1 MLLPLL
7 EHLSA
12 NASIE
17 NNMPSINFEGKNAD
31 NIKNSLITYNKMA
44 KKIKNKLNIL
54 KIWNN
59 IDIHKILYIKNEVIS
74 INDVIIDIPIN
85 FYLALLIQKDENI
98 INYSYNIEYLENIAK
113 QIFSNQE
120 NKENQFSTLVLS
132 KIVLIL
138 IDNYENYYGNPS
150 ISEEICKNM
159 KDEIKQILDNNDL
172 YQIFDIYNNNI
183 EELYSIIIINL
194 IKNENFEKY
203 DEIKEIIGQIGL
215 KYIDI
220 TDNIFDSLVKLFQDE
235 IIMEKFL
242 ISEEK
247 DFINI
252 SKINFYYLFLKYVFK
267 SSIYIYNF
275 GLFFKT
281 RKFLIDKINSG
292 YNINSLILSEDKN
305 ILEKGEYI
313 IKTLLDLDYYIEKLK
328 NNKDNKFDQKGS
340 ILSIESE
347 SHSIDSCEKNQNDS
361 LVSKKSNE
369 NIIKKENLYSEN
381 SEKKYLSFY
390 HSKKSNS
397 FFLDSLGSG
406 YFQSIK
412 KINITKSELIFIK
425 EIKAGFIFYDSLNQC
440 LLIYDRNFK
449 KINKVSINGG
459 KFNNIIILE
468 KSKEDFSIIFCFPNK
483 LKLYELKNMQIIS
496 TSEDFIDKEN
506 EGKIN
511 FIYQLKD
518 NLWLICFENKICFVI
533 DLFRNK
539 IIIEKNIPSIISA
552 IKIDEKLVALK
563 SCNLTNEN
571 NKIIFF
577 NLSKNELCQFE
588 INGYSILLSN
598 FGLYLVPNLQSLNQN
613 NVLLCACK
621 KYNENEKNGILLI
634 NTINLGKKDKENIFF
649 YDTKDFEVYCF
660 CQILNKYYITDFIL
674 VGGFDS
680 KRRVGYIKL
689 FKINFDN
696 SLYQNNI
703 EFIQDLNYLK
713 EFESPVNHIIQEKYN
728 LDKMNFLVNCLN
740 RDIYSFSE
748 SNIEFSL
755 EMNEE
760 IKSEVTCEI
769 SSRNIFN

>member
-113 QIFSNQE
+113 QIFSNKE
-120 NKENQFSTLVLS
+120 NKYYTLVLS

-138 IDNYENYYGNPS
+138 IDNYENYFGNPS
-150 ISEEICKNM
+150 ISKEICNNM
-159 KDEIKQILDNNDL
+159 KDEIEKILDNNDL

-183 EELYSIIIINL
+183 EELYSMIIINL

-347 SHSIDSCEKNQNDS
+347 SHSIDSCEKSQNDS

-369 NIIKKENLYSEN
+369 NIIHNIFKYIINKKR
-381 SEKKYLSFY
+381 K
-390 HSKKSNS
+390 
-397 FFLDSLGSG
+397 
-406 YFQSIK
+406 
-412 KINITKSELIFIK
+412 
-425 EIKAGFIFYDSLNQC
+425 FIF
-440 LLIYDRNFK
+440 
-449 KINKVSINGG
+449 
-459 KFNNIIILE
+459 
-468 KSKEDFSIIFCFPNK
+468 
-483 LKLYELKNMQIIS
+483 
-496 TSEDFIDKEN
+496 
-506 EGKIN
+506 
-511 FIYQLKD
+511 
-518 NLWLICFENKICFVI
+518 
-533 DLFRNK
+533 
-539 IIIEKNIPSIISA
+539 
-552 IKIDEKLVALK
+552 
-563 SCNLTNEN
+563 
-571 NKIIFF
+571 
-577 NLSKNELCQFE
+577 
-588 INGYSILLSN
+588 
-598 FGLYLVPNLQSLNQN
+598 
-613 NVLLCACK
+613 
-621 KYNENEKNGILLI
+621 
-634 NTINLGKKDKENIFF
+634 
-649 YDTKDFEVYCF
+649 
-660 CQILNKYYITDFIL
+660 
-674 VGGFDS
+674 
-680 KRRVGYIKL
+680 
-689 FKINFDN
+689 
-696 SLYQNNI
+696 
-703 EFIQDLNYLK
+703 
-713 EFESPVNHIIQEKYN
+713 
-728 LDKMNFLVNCLN
+728 
-740 RDIYSFSE
+740 
-748 SNIEFSL
+748 
-755 EMNEE
+755 
-760 IKSEVTCEI
+760 
-769 SSRNIFN
+769 

>member
-59 IDIHKILYIKNEVIS
+59 IDIHKILYIKNEVIF

-113 QIFSNQE
+113 QIFSNKK
-120 NKENQFSTLVLS
+120 NKYYTLVLS

-138 IDNYENYYGNPS
+138 IDNYENDYGNPS
-150 ISEEICKNM
+150 ISEESCYNM
-159 KDEIKQILDNNDL
+159 KNKIKQILDYNDL

-183 EELYSIIIINL
+183 EELYSMIILNL
-194 IKNENFEKY
+194 IKNESFEKY

-347 SHSIDSCEKNQNDS
+347 SYSIDSCEKNQNDS

-369 NIIKKENLYSEN
+369 NIIHNIFKYIINKKR
-381 SEKKYLSFY
+381 K
-390 HSKKSNS
+390 
-397 FFLDSLGSG
+397 
-406 YFQSIK
+406 
-412 KINITKSELIFIK
+412 
-425 EIKAGFIFYDSLNQC
+425 FIF
-440 LLIYDRNFK
+440 
-449 KINKVSINGG
+449 
-459 KFNNIIILE
+459 
-468 KSKEDFSIIFCFPNK
+468 
-483 LKLYELKNMQIIS
+483 
-496 TSEDFIDKEN
+496 
-506 EGKIN
+506 
-511 FIYQLKD
+511 
-518 NLWLICFENKICFVI
+518 
-533 DLFRNK
+533 
-539 IIIEKNIPSIISA
+539 
-552 IKIDEKLVALK
+552 
-563 SCNLTNEN
+563 
-571 NKIIFF
+571 
-577 NLSKNELCQFE
+577 
-588 INGYSILLSN
+588 
-598 FGLYLVPNLQSLNQN
+598 
-613 NVLLCACK
+613 
-621 KYNENEKNGILLI
+621 
-634 NTINLGKKDKENIFF
+634 
-649 YDTKDFEVYCF
+649 
-660 CQILNKYYITDFIL
+660 
-674 VGGFDS
+674 
-680 KRRVGYIKL
+680 
-689 FKINFDN
+689 
-696 SLYQNNI
+696 
-703 EFIQDLNYLK
+703 
-713 EFESPVNHIIQEKYN
+713 
-728 LDKMNFLVNCLN
+728 
-740 RDIYSFSE
+740 
-748 SNIEFSL
+748 
-755 EMNEE
+755 
-760 IKSEVTCEI
+760 
-769 SSRNIFN
+769 